1 MQSDRVHQTAGCLSL
16 ALGASIVVAGRNRR
30 RFFFHELLRPGVVDE
45 GFETH
50 ERAPSP
56 VSAKALHRKQL
67 RVATVRCTSDG

>member
-1 MQSDRVHQTAGCLSL
+1 
-16 ALGASIVVAGRNRR
+16 VVAGRNRR

-56 VSAKALHRKQL
+56 VSAKALHSKQL